1 MNNYDYLRRGRG
13 RGRGGRGSIAIVK
26 MCSTVYTW
34 KFDRRLYTLALQL
47 VYNIII
53 MLYKSCMDS
62 NHNTV
67 EPLLADT
74 PNSGHLPY
82 NGQCAMYQLRFPYIP
97 YFKTLRIA
105 DTPNSGHLRIADSFS
120 GTTASANTSL

>member
-1 MNNYDYLRRGRG
+1 MIKG
-13 RGRGGRGSIAIVK
+13 A
-26 MCSTVYTW
+26 
-34 KFDRRLYTLALQL
+34 
-47 VYNIII
+47 
-53 MLYKSCMDS
+53 
-62 NHNTV
+62 TV

-82 NGQCAMYQLRFPYIP
+82 NGQCAMYQLRFPYIL